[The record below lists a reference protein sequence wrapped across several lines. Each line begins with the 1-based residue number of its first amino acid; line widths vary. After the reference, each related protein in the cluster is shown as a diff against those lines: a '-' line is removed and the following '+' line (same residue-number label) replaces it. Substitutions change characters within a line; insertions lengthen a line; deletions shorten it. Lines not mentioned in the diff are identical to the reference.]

1 MIPENWDIESRRNA
15 MQTAQWLLET
25 GAVRYDPHSP
35 CRHRSG
41 LVSPLHVEGRRLLS
55 HPRVRGGVIRL
66 ALRMIEEEITD
77 ARLDAVAAAEGAGVP
92 FATLIA
98 DRLGLPLVFV
108 RKEGP
113 EAHPYK
119 DRLEGWVERGW
130 NVLLVEQLATDGHRK
145 ARFAEP
151 LTGAGCRVA
160 HAFVLFQY
168 GIFNEIHEYLAPLG
182 ITLHALCTWWDILD
196 AAAAGHYLDARARAE
211 IEAFLADPRRWT
223 ADHAPQPA
231 SNAA

>member
-1 MIPENWDIESRRNA
+1 MIPERWDIESRRNA
-15 MQTAQWLLET
+15 MRTAQWLLET
-25 GAVRYDPHSP
+25 GAVRYDPHNP
-35 CRHRSG
+35 CRHGSG
-41 LVSPLHVEGRRLLS
+41 LVSPLHVEGRLLLS
-55 HPRVRGGVIRL
+55 RPAIRDGVIRL

-98 DRLGLPLVFV
+98 DRLRLPLVFV
-108 RKEGP
+108 RKEGREP
-113 EAHPYK
+113 DPYK
-119 DRLEGWVERGW
+119 DRLEGPVEPGW

-151 LTGAGCRVA
+151 LTQAGCRVA

-168 GIFNEIHEYLAPLG
+168 GILDAIHEHLAPLG

-196 AAAAGHYLDARARAE
+196 AAAAGHFVDARAQAE
-211 IEAFLADPRRWT
+211 IEAFLADPKRWA
-223 ADHAPQPA
+223 ADHAPRPA

>member
-1 MIPENWDIESRRNA
+1 MIPDNWDIESRRNA

-25 GAVRYDPHSP
+25 GAVRYDPHTP
-35 CRHRSG
+35 CRHGSG
-41 LVSPLHVEGRRLLS
+41 LLSPLHVEGRLLLS
-55 HPRVRGGVIRL
+55 QPRVRSGVVRL

-77 ARLDAVAAAEGAGVP
+77 GRLDAVAAAEGAGVP

-98 DRLGLPLVFV
+98 DRLNLPLIFV
-108 RKEGP
+108 RKDGKGEC
-113 EAHPYK
+113 AYK
-119 DRLEGWVERGW
+119 DRLEGHIERGW

-151 LTGAGCRVA
+151 LTSAGCRVA

-168 GIFNEIHEYLAPLG
+168 GIFDRIHEFLAPMG

-196 AAAAGHYLDARARAE
+196 AAAAGHYLDARAQIE

-223 ADHAPQPA
+223 EAHASQPA

>member
-1 MIPENWDIESRRNA
+1 MIPEPWDIESRRNA

-25 GAVRYDPHSP
+25 GAVRYDPQNP
-35 CRHRSG
+35 CRHGSG
-41 LVSPLHVEGRRLLS
+41 LVSPLHVEGRLLLS
-55 HPRVRGGVIRL
+55 HPGTRGGVIRL
-66 ALRMIEEEITD
+66 ALRMIEEEVTD

-108 RKEGP
+108 RKEGREP
-113 EAHPYK
+113 CSYK
-119 DRLEGWVERGW
+119 DRLEGPVEPGW
-130 NVLLVEQLATDGHRK
+130 NLLLVEQLATDGHRK

-151 LTGAGCRVA
+151 LTQAGCRVA

-168 GIFNEIHEYLAPLG
+168 GIFDAIHDHLAKLG

-196 AAAAGHYLDARARAE
+196 AAAAGHFLDARAQAE

-223 ADHAPQPA
+223 ADHTTRSA